1 MNKLEHQTE
10 IGRDMY
16 TPLLDDRDSLIDRVM
31 ESMKHVYEKEPEA
44 AVAILSV
51 IEHIAGTYS
60 DKYDSGKDEIDTKKQ
75 LYGASGAAINTYQIM
90 RYLQRYNTV
99 GHSKSGLVK
108 DLMKG
113 VHYFI
118 FELTRRFKNK
128 RFLIE
133 EPKI

>member
-1 MNKLEHQTE
+1 MGKSENLTE
-10 IGRDMY
+10 VRADIY
-16 TPLLDDRDSLIDRVM
+16 TPLVDDRDSLIDRVI
-31 ESMKHVYEKEPEA
+31 ESMKRIHDEEPEA
-44 AVAILSV
+44 AVVILAA
-51 IEHIAGTYS
+51 IEHISGTYS

-75 LYGASGAAINTYQIM
+75 LYGPAGAAINTYQIM

-113 VHYFI
+113 VHYFV
-118 FELTRRFKNK
+118 FELTRRFRNK

-133 EPKI
+133 EPKV